1 MTIQTVFHNEG
12 CLHTAYYNPDMDM
25 FYCPTS
31 KKKFRDFYELHDW
44 CAECP
49 FHSRN
54 DAEQKPYIE
63 RVTNGPIDRFV
74 EGVVE

>member
-1 MTIQTVFHNEG
+1 MTTQTVFHSEG
-12 CLHTAYYNPDMDM
+12 CLHTAYYNPDMDI

-31 KKKFRDFYELHDW
+31 KKKFRDCYELYDW

-54 DAEQKPYIE
+54 DDEQKPHIE
-63 RVTNGPIDRFV
+63 TVTNGPIDRFI
-74 EGVVE
+74 EGVSE